1 MAGGTVAAFWAVSFL
16 LVITPGADW
25 AYAIAA
31 GLRHSTVLPAV
42 GGLLTGHLAATAAVA
57 AGVAA
62 VLARSP
68 LAMATL
74 TAAGAGYLVW
84 LGVSTL
90 AHPSV
95 PQAGAE
101 PADESWVR
109 QAAKGAGISGLNPK
123 VFLLFLA
130 LLPQFT
136 DPAAD
141 WPLAAQV
148 VSLGLVHELSAQ
160 PGRDLTARRTMED
173 EMRHEAALEVQARIT
188 SSFERQGLMR
198 HLGARLGLIAPGRV
212 HIVLPSRP
220 EITQQHGFSMPE
232 PPVLS
237 PTARADTPPSQC
249 SPRRPRC
256 SPSSTRSTSWRRPQV
271 STLRPSE
278 RS

>member
-42 GGLLTGHLAATAAVA
+42 GGLLTGHLAATAVVA

-68 LAMATL
+68 LVMTTL
-74 TAAGAGYLVW
+74 TAAGAAYLVW

-90 AHPSV
+90 AHRSV

-101 PADESWVR
+101 PTNESWVR

-123 VFLLFLA
+123 VFLLFVA

-136 DPAAD
+136 DPAAA
-141 WPLAAQV
+141 WPLAAQI
-148 VSLGLVHELSAQ
+148 VSLGLVHVPAVPWSTPAW
-160 PGRDLTARRTMED
+160 
-173 EMRHEAALEVQARIT
+173 ALGHG
-188 SSFERQGLMR
+188 SCC
-198 HLGARLGLIAPGRV
+198 GRV
-212 HIVLPSRP
+212 
-220 EITQQHGFSMPE
+220 
-232 PPVLS
+232 
-237 PTARADTPPSQC
+237 
-249 SPRRPRC
+249 PRRPKR
-256 SPSSTRSTSWRRPQV
+256 
-271 STLRPSE
+271 
-278 RS
+278 